1 MRYRD
6 LGMTG
11 LKVSAIGFGGIK
23 LPKVGEQEAI
33 DTLNRA
39 LDLGINFIDTA
50 RDYGDSERK
59 IGVVLTKRRDEC
71 YIATKVEARDINGA
85 MEEFETSLRE
95 LGVNRT
101 DLHQL
106 HRVNS
111 PGDFENVTSPG
122 GALEALK
129 IARDRG
135 KTSHIG
141 ISIHRDLEV
150 MKMAVESEEFET
162 IMVAYSPLDQEKV
175 EDDVLPMAREHGI
188 GVIAMKPLSGGQL
201 VSHPF
206 DGEMEDLGYD
216 PVVRG
221 SLRYILS
228 NNAVSLAIPG
238 MTCRREVEENAM
250 TGDMYAMTVGEERE
264 LFKLIGKLGR
274 TYRYGQFCLRCEY
287 CQPCPEGI
295 RIPEIFRAFDV
306 YTGYPEP
313 LRARGIEIYSNLE
326 IKPDSCVEC
335 RECMSVCPAGISI
348 PEKLVE
354 IAAVL
359 EA

>member
-1 MRYRD
+1 MRYRE
-6 LGMTG
+6 LGRTG
-11 LKVSAIGFGGIK
+11 LKVSVIGFGGIK
-23 LPKVGEQEAI
+23 LPKVSEEEAV
-33 DTLNRA
+33 DALNRA

-59 IGVVLTKRRDEC
+59 IGVVLRKRRDEC
-71 YIATKVEARDINGA
+71 YIATKVEARDAEGA
-85 MEEFETSLRE
+85 TGELETSLRE
-95 LGVNRT
+95 LNVDRT

-111 PGDFENVTSPG
+111 PQDFERVTSPG

-129 IARDRG
+129 RARDKG

-150 MKMAVESEEFET
+150 MRMAIESGEFET
-162 IMVAYSPLDQEKV
+162 IMLAYSPLDQEGV
-175 EDDVLPMAREHGI
+175 EDEILPVAKEHGI

-201 VSHPF
+201 VSHPS
-206 DGEMEDLGYD
+206 GAEVKGPGYD

-228 NNAVSLAIPG
+228 NDAVSLAIPG
-238 MTCRREVEENAM
+238 MTCRREVEENAA
-250 TGDMYAMTVGEERE
+250 TGDMGPMTVGEKEE
-264 LFKLIGKLGR
+264 LFRLIGRLGK

-287 CQPCPEGI
+287 CQPCPQGI
-295 RIPEIFRAFDV
+295 RIPEIFRAFDI

-313 LRARGIEIYSNLE
+313 LRAKGLELYRSLE

-335 RECMSVCPAGISI
+335 RQCVEICPAGIPI
-348 PEKLVE
+348 PERLREV
-354 IAAVL
+354 ARVL